1 MVKYNATQATQEKST
16 FSPVQVAVGLAEARE
31 SLAQHMS
38 DMAEIDSMIDH
49 ATIAL
54 SILDNFKGNEAQ
66 AIALVNHQHAME
78 NLLGVA
84 ESKITVSAAKEG
96 LGDAL
101 GAAWKKIKEFISWLV
116 QKIKDFFVWIGK
128 KIGLVKKTNDD
139 LMKEIMSDPE
149 TKEAYE
155 RVVAQADAAKQV
167 SDLVDELIKSSQK
180 TDSLNKRLSERMRRS
195 SERTKKRLKE
205 LDDEYHEMLRKIGGV
220 EGLASTES
228 YTAEKQTQLIRF
240 YKKQDLLDIVNDLKV
255 LLNPQYLHVSE
266 ESIKYLDEACDS
278 VKSASTEE
286 AIGAAFVKASENI
299 NKLCKT
305 LSSEYTTTS
314 GLNAKLKVLHIDSN
328 FDELTKDTIKS
339 FRTRLVVKKD
349 IPACNGSLRSMGY
362 PKAEDILAVF
372 DAFDS
377 YLVESSRTESKIR
390 PVVAK
395 LDSIEKKLASIQIS
409 PYGKKMLDVVSTY
422 SAILRSTLVSLT
434 DHTSKGVAI
443 IDKCNG
449 VFRSALGTARRI
461 AAE

>member
-1 MVKYNATQATQEKST
+1 MVKYNATQATSEQPVL
-16 FSPVQVAVGLAEARE
+16 SPVQVAVGLAEARE

-38 DMAEIDSMIDH
+38 DMTEIDGMIDH

-54 SILDNFKGNEAQ
+54 SILDNFKGEEAQ

-78 NLLGVA
+78 NLLGIA
-84 ESKITVSAAKEG
+84 ESKITISAAKEG

-101 GAAWKKIKEFISWLV
+101 NTAWNKIKEFISWLV

-128 KIGLVKKTNDD
+128 KIGLVKKTNED

-167 SDLVDELIKSSQK
+167 SDYIEDLIRSSK
-180 TDSLNKRLSERMRRS
+180 ETDSPLKDLGEKMRKD
-195 SERTKKRLKE
+195 SERTKKTLKE
-205 LDDEYHEMLRKIGGV
+205 LDDEFNEMLRKIGGV
-220 EGLASTES
+220 EGLASTEN
-228 YTAEKQTQLIRF
+228 YTAEKKTQLIRF
-240 YKKQDLLDIVNDLKV
+240 YKKQDLMDIVSDLKV

-266 ESIKYLDEACDS
+266 ESIRYLDEACDS
-278 VKSASTEE
+278 VKSANTEE

-305 LSSEYTTTS
+305 LSSEYASTS

-328 FDELTKDTIKS
+328 ADELTKDTAKS
-339 FRTRLVVKKD
+339 FRSRLVVKKD

-362 PKAEDILAVF
+362 PNAEDILAVF

-390 PVVAK
+390 PVIAK
-395 LDSIEKKLASIQIS
+395 LDATEKKLASIQIS
-409 PYGKKMLDVVSTY
+409 PYGKKMLDAISTY

-443 IDKCNG
+443 IDKCNS
-449 VFRSALGTARRI
+449 VFRSALGTAKRI